1 MPKELPQFY
10 MFPHSH
16 GNISFLP
23 NEKKVRK
30 YKESCLS
37 KGRFMCSPEVQEH
50 PQAHT
55 LECPSLRRT
64 HSYKNLPY
72 KLSHPAPQK
81 YH

>member
-30 YKESCLS
+30 YKESYLS
-37 KGRFMCSPEVQEH
+37 KGRFRNTLRLTPLSAPPLGEHTHTRTSP
-50 PQAHT
+50 T
-55 LECPSLRRT
+55 S
-64 HSYKNLPY
+64 
-72 KLSHPAPQK
+72 
-81 YH
+81 